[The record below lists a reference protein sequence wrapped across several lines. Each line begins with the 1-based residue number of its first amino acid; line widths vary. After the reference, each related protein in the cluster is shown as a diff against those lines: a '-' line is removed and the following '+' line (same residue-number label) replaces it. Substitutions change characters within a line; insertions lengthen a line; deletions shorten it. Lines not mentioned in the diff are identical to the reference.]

1 MTSFENAIA
10 LTPAP
15 TPAPTPALTPA
26 PTPALTPAPSPADGT
41 LSGWQVPDGWQ
52 QGRGAWG
59 GLAIGAM
66 ILAVEQAETE
76 QSSGG
81 PDRTVRSVSMQLCG
95 PAVIGLAEV
104 MVEPVRIGTGMSTWS
119 VRVTDPESSV
129 IATGTVITGAP
140 RRSSGLTS
148 STPWSP
154 LEAPAAPPAA
164 DVPTVPTPAPFP
176 PFTQHFDYRVASGFP
191 LQGSPAETLGWIG
204 YRDSPSWSAASLIAL
219 ADAWYTATLV
229 HLRELTSISTVEFTA
244 SLLIDPADLD
254 PGTPLLHH
262 GIVSSFREGYA
273 SEQRRLWT
281 PDGRLAVDNLQAMV
295 VG

>member
-10 LTPAP
+10 L

-26 PTPALTPAPSPADGT
+26 PTPALTPALTSADGT

-119 VRVTDPESSV
+119 VRVTDSESSV

>member
-1 MTSFENAIA
+1 MTSFESAIA

-15 TPAPTPALTPA
+15 SA
-26 PTPALTPAPSPADGT
+26 ADGKP
-41 LSGWQVPDGWQ
+41 SGWRVPDGWQ

-66 ILAVEQAETE
+66 IIAVEQAETG

-95 PAVIGLAEV
+95 PAVIGLSEV
-104 MVEPVRIGTGMSTWS
+104 TVEPVRIGTGMSTWS
-119 VRVTDPESSV
+119 VRVTDPQSSV
-129 IATGTVITGAP
+129 IATGTVITGVPRGSSDAP
-140 RRSSGLTS
+140 S

-154 LEAPAAPPAA
+154 LEAPAAPRPE

-204 YRDSPSWSAASLIAL
+204 YRDSPTWSAASLIAL

-262 GIVSSFREGYA
+262 GVVSSFREGYA

-281 PDGRLAVDNLQAMV
+281 PDGRLAVDNLQSMV